1 MKNILQL
8 TAWTMTPPRPYS
20 LFHIL
25 LSLCGISFAL
35 CLARILSRKQGQ
47 AGKRLFLCGLILAAG
62 ELYKQ
67 LFLTFVVHPGT
78 YDWWYFPF
86 QLCSIPMYLCL
97 LLPVLPEKLRPAVFT
112 FLQDFGLLGG
122 FMALAE
128 PSGLMHPYVSL
139 TLHGFLW
146 HFMLIFIGVF
156 CHFSFD
162 SCRSLKQYASA
173 LPIFF
178 SCCLIALAINWTA
191 GPETNIAMF
200 YISPYHPSQQ
210 AVFHQ
215 LSLTIGIFP
224 GNLLYVASA
233 ALGAFLIHLGLG
245 HLKR

>member
-1 MKNILQL
+1 MEKILRL
-8 TAWTMTPPRPYS
+8 TAWPMTPPKPYS
-20 LFHIL
+20 SFHIL
-25 LSLCGISFAL
+25 LSICGILSAL
-35 CLARILSRKQGQ
+35 CLARILSRKPER
-47 AGKRLFLCGLILAAG
+47 AVKRLFVCGLILAGG

-67 LFLTFVVHPGT
+67 LFLTLAVHPGV

-97 LLPVLPEKLRPAVFT
+97 LLPGLPKRLRPAVFT

-122 FMALAE
+122 LMALAE
-128 PSGLMHPYVSL
+128 PSGLMHPYVTL

-146 HFMLIFIGVF
+146 HFILIFIGLF
-156 CHFSFD
+156 CHFSFAE
-162 SCRSLKQYASA
+162 CRPAKQYVHA

-178 SCCLIALAINWTA
+178 GCCLIALAINWAA

-210 AVFHQ
+210 AVFRQ
-215 LSLTIGIFP
+215 LSLLLGIFP

-233 ALGAFLIHLGLG
+233 ALGAFLVHLGLNR
-245 HLKR
+245 LNP